1 MDVLPGLVEPVSV
14 FLSQTFANGKQ
25 FTDEQQKGLARIRE
39 HMIAN
44 LSIDK
49 ENFEVVPIFSR
60 FGGWAPANRTFNNN
74 LENIIRDLNEAI
86 AA

>member
-1 MDVLPGLVEPVSV
+1 
-14 FLSQTFANGKQ
+14 
-25 FTDEQQKGLARIRE
+25 
-39 HMIAN
+39 MITN

-49 ENFEVVPIFSR
+49 EDFEVVPIFAR

-74 LENIIRDLNEAI
+74 LDNIIQDLNEAI